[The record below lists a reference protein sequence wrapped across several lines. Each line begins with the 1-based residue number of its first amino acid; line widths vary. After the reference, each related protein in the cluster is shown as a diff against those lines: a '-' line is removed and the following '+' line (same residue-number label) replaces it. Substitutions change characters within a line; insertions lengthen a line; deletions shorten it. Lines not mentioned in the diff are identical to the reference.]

1 MKRLNE
7 ILQWLDSNENLAY
20 SLIRIFLGIALFVRG
35 WLFFSN
41 PGEITKLA
49 AVDNMHMWYSYITI
63 AHLAGGLLLTLGFLT
78 RIAALFQVPILIGA
92 VFIVHTKQD
101 LMMVGQSLELAVLV
115 LVLLVIFT
123 FFGPGS
129 FSLNK
134 YLAIRR
140 SRNVLEREAAVSA

>member
-7 ILQWLDSNENLAY
+7 AFQWLDNNDSLAY
-20 SLIRIFLGIALFVRG
+20 SLIRIFLGVALFVRG
-35 WLFFSN
+35 WIFFSN

-49 AVDNMHMWYSYITI
+49 SVDNMHMWYSYITI
-63 AHLAGGLLLTLGFLT
+63 AHLIGGFLLTLGFLS
-78 RIAALFQVPILIGA
+78 RVAALLQVPVLLGA

-115 LVLLVIFT
+115 LVLLVIFSL
-123 FFGPGS
+123 FGPGS

-134 YLAIRR
+134 YLAKRR
-140 SRNVLEREAAVSA
+140 LRNVSEREAGVLA